1 MRLNWMAKKTIG
13 RTCAGLSAVTA
24 LGLLTGCQQTN
35 GTNGAPISML
45 QPGQAPVQNPTLP
58 TLGPFGASARVP
70 PPATGS
76 YGQVSGTPAA
86 AANYAPSG
94 TYNTTPGSV
103 IPMSHNSNDS
113 IGSGIAQAGG
123 TMPGSMTPAA
133 QNASQQWVET
143 NAVQSNPMMPAPS
156 DASSGVRSGGMPVI
170 DLTGAPPPPG
180 YVPQAAN
187 AYPNSYPSTNMM
199 GANNVAPQMNVGSIS
214 LPGQLPVSQLMPSAP
229 PAVQALQWNTA
240 SAPVQ
245 SPQDSFQGNVAVQSN
260 GGMNSA
266 TSVQPAAN
274 QPSFSTADRPVQ
286 WRAPNR

>member
-1 MRLNWMAKKTIG
+1 MRFNWMAKKTIR
-13 RTCAGLSAVTA
+13 RTRAGLSAVMA

-35 GTNGAPISML
+35 GTTGAPISML

-94 TYNTTPGSV
+94 NYNSTPGSV
-103 IPMSHNSNDS
+103 IPMSFNSSDS

-123 TMPGSMTPAA
+123 VTPGSMTPAA
-133 QNASQQWVET
+133 QNANQQWVET
-143 NAVQSNPMMPAPS
+143 NAVQPNPMMPAQLN
-156 DASSGVRSGGMPVI
+156 ASSGVRSGGMPVI

-187 AYPNSYPSTNMM
+187 AYRSAGSYPSANTMGTNS
-199 GANNVAPQMNVGSIS
+199 VAAQMNVGSMS
-214 LPGQLPVSQLMPSAP
+214 LPGQLPVSQLVPSTS

-240 SAPVQ
+240 SAPVRSTQ
-245 SPQDSFQGNVAVQSN
+245 NTS
-260 GGMNSA
+260 
-266 TSVQPAAN
+266 TSVQAAAN